1 MDKINQKLNK
11 YRVKLINAK
20 TSDKMDF
27 YNLKMQQYLIMQK
40 NLLKTGGYGTEMFGY
55 INNDLQAYS
64 VDKNNEPVV
73 EPVNASENKKPVVEP
88 VNASE
93 NKEPMQEPVNAS
105 ENKEPVQEPV
115 NASKNKEPYAN
126 IHDANEALRSIENIV
141 IDYYVSQIKD
151 IGDDKDKIDYIVSEF
166 NIFEESTVERI
177 QKKLVEQNITIPE
190 KIKNCLNNKCKEPT
204 TTQVDQAKSI
214 ITGGS
219 RARKIYR
226 EYF

>member
-40 NLLKTGGYGTEMFGY
+40 NILKTGGGGGTEFFGY

-64 VDKNNEPVV
+64 VDKNNEPVL
-73 EPVNASENKKPVVEP
+73 VNADNNNE
-88 VNASE
+88 
-93 NKEPMQEPVNAS
+93 QEPVS
-105 ENKEPVQEPV
+105 SGENNQQAKETTVEETK
-115 NASKNKEPYAN
+115 SGKFAN
-126 IHDANEALRSIENIV
+126 LREANDALRAIEDIV

-151 IGDDKDKIDYIVSEF
+151 IGDDMTKIDYIVSEF
-166 NIFEESTVERI
+166 DIFEESTVERI
-177 QKKLVEQNITIPE
+177 QKKLVEQ
-190 KIKNCLNNKCKEPT
+190 KIKIPQKIINCLDNKCKEPT
-204 TTQVDQAKSI
+204 VVPDKPI
-214 ITGGS
+214 ITGGD

>member
-73 EPVNASENKKPVVEP
+73 EPVNASENK
-88 VNASE
+88 
-93 NKEPMQEPVNAS
+93 EPMQEPVNAGII
-105 ENKEPVQEPV
+105 NEPVQEPV
-115 NASKNKEPYAN
+115 NAGVINEPVQEPVNTSENKEPYAN
-126 IHDANEALRSIENIV
+126 LHDANEALRSIENIV

-166 NIFEESTVERI
+166 KIFEESTAERI
-177 QKKLVEQNITIPE
+177 YKKLIEQNITIPP
-190 KIKNCLNNKCKEPT
+190 KIKNCLDNKCKEPT
-204 TTQVDQAKSI
+204 VVPDSQPKPI
-214 ITGGS
+214 LTGGD

>member
-64 VDKNNEPVV
+64 VDKNNE
-73 EPVNASENKKPVVEP
+73 PVVEP

>member
-40 NLLKTGGYGTEMFGY
+40 NLLKTGGGGTEMFGY

-64 VDKNNEPVV
+64 VDKNNE
-73 EPVNASENKKPVVEP
+73 PVVEP

-126 IHDANEALRSIENIV
+126 IHDANEALWSIENIV

-151 IGDDKDKIDYIVSEF
+151 IGDHLDKIDYIVSEF
-166 NIFEESTVERI
+166 KIFEESTVERI